1 MSERADRLRSAAA
14 GPWLSFLSEC
24 VIRLSS
30 RWDHE
35 GVRRKEQVE
44 ACYEEH
50 ADALSRFA
58 AALVGS
64 NDAQDVLSV
73 AVLNV
78 LRTGS
83 EIDNVPA
90 YLYRSVHRAALH
102 HWRATRRRGR
112 RERVVWEPT
121 PAEDH
126 TVDPRIV
133 DALGAMSPRQRAV
146 VHLSYWEDLTTAT
159 IAERLGVSVG
169 TVKRHRTRAHAK
181 LKEALANE

>member
-1 MSERADRLRSAAA
+1 MK
-14 GPWLSFLSEC
+14 
-24 VIRLSS
+24 
-30 RWDHE
+30 
-35 GVRRKEQVE
+35 GVGRRDQVE
-44 ACYEEH
+44 ACYEER
-50 ADALSRFA
+50 ADSLSRFA
-58 AALVGS
+58 VALVGS

-83 EIDNVPA
+83 EIENVLA

-112 RERVVWEPT
+112 RERVLWEPT
-121 PAEDH
+121 VTEAD

-133 DALGAMSPRQRAV
+133 DALAAMSPRQRAV
-146 VHLSYWEDLTTAT
+146 VHLSYWEDLSTAT
-159 IAERLGVSVG
+159 IAERLGVSIG

>member
-1 MSERADRLRSAAA
+1 M
-14 GPWLSFLSEC
+14 
-24 VIRLSS
+24 
-30 RWDHE
+30 E
-35 GVRRKEQVE
+35 GVGRKEQVE

-50 ADALSRFA
+50 AESLSRFA

-83 EIDNVPA
+83 EIDNMTA
-90 YLYRSVHRAALH
+90 YLYRSIHRAALH
-102 HWRATRRRGR
+102 HWRATRRRSR
-112 RERVVWEPT
+112 REGVVWEST
-121 PAEDH
+121 VERDN
-126 TVDPRIV
+126 TVDQRIV

-146 VHLSYWEDLTTAT
+146 VHLAYWEDLTTAT
-159 IAERLGVSVG
+159 IAGRLGVSVG

-181 LKEALANE
+181 LKEALTND